1 MDEGGCT
8 LRSRSA
14 DMPRTVQ
21 RLCLGDRSP
30 DLGVTEP
37 AEAQA
42 DNAIIHSGGSAVH
55 LLITSNSDIN
65 NTINPF
71 NMPIDTHDEQEK
83 IVIEKPLTQI
93 IETPA
98 HSPRKP
104 WMDYR
109 SVTDEASVQY
119 ELLSRAYHAD
129 NGLLYVDGHL
139 AVAIGSG
146 YGPVGTRYEMDIGG
160 TTYKVI
166 KADAKNDAHT
176 LNGEGF
182 LGTDGHLIEMI
193 VDTDLLDVD
202 AMYTGDCDCLVPGTV
217 TEIRRIEE

>member
-1 MDEGGCT
+1 M
-8 LRSRSA
+8 
-14 DMPRTVQ
+14 
-21 RLCLGDRSP
+21 
-30 DLGVTEP
+30 TEP
-37 AEAQA
+37 VEIQAVSEVVTSEA
-42 DNAIIHSGGSAVH
+42 NSCH
-55 LLITSNSDIN
+55 LVENLQFS
-65 NTINPF
+65 
-71 NMPIDTHDEQEK
+71 IDTISASAERASSVD
-83 IVIEKPLTQI
+83 PCNQI

-98 HSPRKP
+98 HNERKP

-109 SVTDEASVQY
+109 AVTDTSSAQY

-176 LNGEGF
+176 LNGEGL

-193 VDTDLLDVD
+193 VDTDLLDSE